1 MKYSRFKS
9 KRKISYGMQHIFNSD
24 LSYVVKSLKQEKI
37 TQGINV
43 DKFESNLSNFFES
56 KYSLAVSS
64 GTAALHISMLTL
76 NLSKGDKVLTSPI
89 SFLAS
94 ANCAEYVGAEIDFC
108 DINNLTYTIDPEKIE
123 SKLKKDKKI
132 KYCSG

>member
-64 GTAALHISMLTL
+64 GTAALHISMLG
-76 NLSKGDKVLTSPI
+76 SKS
-89 SFLAS
+89 
-94 ANCAEYVGAEIDFC
+94 
-108 DINNLTYTIDPEKIE
+108 
-123 SKLKKDKKI
+123 
-132 KYCSG
+132 